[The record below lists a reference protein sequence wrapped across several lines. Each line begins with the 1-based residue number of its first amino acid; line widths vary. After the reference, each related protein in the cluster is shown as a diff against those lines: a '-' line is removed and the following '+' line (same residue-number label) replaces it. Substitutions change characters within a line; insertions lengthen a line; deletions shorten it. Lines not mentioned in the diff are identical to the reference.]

1 MPNASSLQVSTKHL
15 VKERLQVKA
24 TPSFYF
30 FRRGELLDT
39 RKGTNEDFFRDVL
52 LRNMTEGEKE

>member
-1 MPNASSLQVSTKHL
+1 MPHASLQVSTKHL

-30 FRRGELLDT
+30 FRNGELLDT
-39 RKGTNEDFFRDVL
+39 RKGTNEDFFREVL
-52 LRNMTEGEKE
+52 LRNMTEEEKE